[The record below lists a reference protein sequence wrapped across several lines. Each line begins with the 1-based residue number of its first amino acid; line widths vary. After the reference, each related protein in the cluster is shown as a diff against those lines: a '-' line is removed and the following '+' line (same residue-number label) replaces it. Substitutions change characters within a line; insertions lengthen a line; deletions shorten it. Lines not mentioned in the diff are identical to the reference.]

1 MPRRMRRQDSGPTGY
16 RAKYTT
22 LLDFTERDVS
32 MGKVNI
38 KTLAESDQELA
49 SDDPLNLSRV
59 T

>member
-1 MPRRMRRQDSGPTGY
+1 MRRQDSGPTGY